1 MASLKP
7 PVVLTANDLRSGE
20 VVYWSSQAGWQGV
33 IESAEVFIELAVA
46 EARLKAQDDPLRVV
60 GPYLAGVRIENG
72 SAVPEHYRESFRKA
86 GPTNY
91 FHGKQ
96 ASL

>member
-7 PVVLTANDLRSGE
+7 PVVLTANDLCSGE

-33 IESAEVFIELAVA
+33 IECAEVYTDLAVA
-46 EARLKAQDDPLRVV
+46 ESCLKAQDDPLKVV

>member
-7 PVVLTANDLRSGE
+7 PVVVTANDLRSGE
-20 VVYWSSQAGWQGV
+20 VVYWSSELGWQDAL
-33 IESAEVFIELAVA
+33 SRAEVFTDLAVA
-46 EARLKAQDDPLRVV
+46 EAAISEQDHPLIVV
-60 GPYLAGVRIENG
+60 GPYLASVRIEKG
-72 SAVPEHYRESFRKA
+72 TAVPTHYRESFRKS

-96 ASL
+96 ASA